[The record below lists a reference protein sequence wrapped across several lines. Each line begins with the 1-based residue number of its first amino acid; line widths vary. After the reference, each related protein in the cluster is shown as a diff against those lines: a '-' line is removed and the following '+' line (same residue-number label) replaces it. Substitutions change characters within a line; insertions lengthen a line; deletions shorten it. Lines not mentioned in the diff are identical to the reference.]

1 MSSSYTYP
9 APRRQVFSHRA
20 GESGN
25 NNTNNGGGITGNAA
39 SLEATAAGENGDGG
53 SVSSAGTDRASNHNT
68 NRDNSNHHAANALA
82 LSNCHSQHQ
91 HQHQPRGHPQPQPPL
106 LSDSMLPVPTTVVAA
121 IDGGNDGIGIS
132 GDALPAAM
140 ASRPVKL
147 TAEAL
152 AKNNQALLANN
163 ATAAEGGAGGMFGVV
178 EVSSNLSRSSSE
190 SGYLKNVYK
199 GNSCSGNNHNNNGNA
214 SSKGGSSEAATPA
227 HFQPFGEDVSSLG
240 SLAEDVLLP
249 TALVADPDAL
259 ATSPTAD
266 GGRLLKNRE
275 LSEMALSDKMTAH
288 PSSEVHPLSELS
300 SVVHPTLSAETP
312 PKDNLTSSFNHSSSS
327 NAVAGGRI
335 VVIPA
340 SPVDNR
346 QPTPVELAR
355 LHPAHTPPRHA
366 ALLVDPSQ
374 LQPTENR
381 LLPMG
386 GGTAAGG
393 VHKKQRSIVTVD
405 SAIASIRP
413 PPAPPLPRGG
423 NNNAYSPYPVSPGK
437 PPSAIRVSS
446 GNNNAPTATYS
457 PNAAHWN
464 GAGGNSNG
472 GSRRATFQDHPQIQ
486 QPAPLTRQSSNS
498 SSCGTTHRIRLGI
511 CAMDKKARSKPMSEI
526 LKRLDGATFEPVFF
540 GDDLIL
546 NDPVENWPICDVL
559 IAFYSNG
566 YPLEKAER
574 YVALR
579 QPYLLNDLRMQR
591 TLMDRR
597 RVYDLLEES
606 GIDVPRHVFMSR
618 DGYVSTGSGDGPKEQ
633 GEKGNS
639 ASMYAG
645 CGHEEV
651 EVDEHD
657 DHIEVNGVVINKPFV
672 EKPVDADDHNIAIYY
687 PSSAGG
693 GCKKL
698 FRKVQDRSSEFYPE
712 INDIRR
718 DGSYIYEEF
727 IETQGTDVK
736 MYTVGP
742 DYGHAEARKS
752 PTVDGKVERNED
764 GKEVRFPVIL
774 TLREKEIARRIVLVF
789 KQQVCG
795 FDILRIQEGDSLV
808 SYVCDVNGWS
818 FVKNSRKYYDD
829 CAQIL
834 TEHMLAAL
842 KPKSKVSFSALAPLL
857 ATMEDPVD
865 GDVSAGKAKKK
876 KKRHGRKKSIADRV
890 KMMLMGDSNAEEGRI
905 EAEENDRVS
914 EASSHGNCS
923 YGNSLGPGD
932 TYEEPVDFTTNPV
945 RNLPDQLATE
955 PASSASIV
963 PSGSSSLADLDDMSI
978 KSKDGV
984 TVATT
989 THQEELRCI
998 ITIIRHGDRTPKQ
1011 KLKSNID
1018 NPHILEYFH
1027 NHTKKV
1033 KKDLKIKAKKDMV
1046 AFLETVKAVIS
1057 DLEAGDDAAGK
1068 NRHLL
1073 YKARHMRDIL
1083 TRWKFS
1089 GLNRKLQMKPRK
1101 WNDDEG
1107 DRRCRELQLI
1117 VKWGG
1122 DLTKLGE
1129 KQAVRL
1135 GNRIRNELYPSN
1147 KDGGILR
1154 LHSTFRHDL
1163 KIKTSD
1169 EGRVMK
1175 TAAAFAKGMLELEG
1189 DIPPILVSLV
1199 HKEKDS
1205 RHMLDPSGNKEVKK
1219 DLDKCK
1225 EMVNINMQ
1233 RDVDYDK
1240 MSKEERER
1248 LVGPERLT
1256 SLHRAL
1262 QEIGNPRKTLIAI
1275 HSTIGQLV
1283 EQLDEMLGEL
1293 LSGDEEVIEGGAG
1306 LKSRKDDDEALSG
1319 IKLYKGETLLELTER
1334 WKLLQNK
1341 LYNEEKDTF
1350 DLSRVPDV
1358 HDNVRFDMLHNPHLG
1373 LTETLQK
1380 LYDLAKSM
1388 ADCVVPQEYGITIE
1402 EKRDIGSK
1410 MCHTLLEKIN
1420 YDLAIAR
1427 TDNQV
1432 DMRYLINMDY
1442 SADLPINSMGRRV
1455 RSRLYFTSESHLHSM
1470 LNVLRFPSIVPSP
1483 LSLNGQEILANASE
1497 LCYLTQVVIRLFED
1511 TQKPS
1516 DDPRRFRV
1524 EILFSPGATATPLHM
1539 AELYREKDATRFD
1552 TEKLQKISIDH
1563 LTCAQVEEYFAEAIK
1578 EGKTEDEDDDVK
1590 KTPAGKG
1597 DKGKKDAISK
1607 EKEIADGPSATK
1619 QMSDTE
1625 KNCHQVTKATD
1636 DGNNGKVESNT
1647 PGEREQCGSEVEVTK
1662 ACDVDATVRSSGSS
1676 QADFDE
1682 KDVDNFWRSAAVVG
1696 VLLGVGCLFAMSRA
1710 AKSVLRPGR

>member
-1 MSSSYTYP
+1 MNT
-9 APRRQVFSHRA
+9 
-20 GESGN
+20 GEEGLS
-25 NNTNNGGGITGNAA
+25 T
-39 SLEATAAGENGDGG
+39 TAADNDGNG
-53 SVSSAGTDRASNHNT
+53 SVSSVGTDRASNHNNNRT
-68 NRDNSNHHAANALA
+68 NKEMNQLQQQQQVADT
-82 LSNCHSQHQ
+82 
-91 HQHQPRGHPQPQPPL
+91 PPPL
-106 LSDSMLPVPTTVVAA
+106 YSPNSPTLPVPTTVVAA
-121 IDGGNDGIGIS
+121 IDAPN
-132 GDALPAAM
+132 ALSESAP
-140 ASRPVKL
+140 SPLEEPIKL

-152 AKNNQALLANN
+152 AKQNQALLQQGDINMINN
-163 ATAAEGGAGGMFGVV
+163 RMNNNIRGSPGIFGNIV
-178 EVSSNLSRSSSE
+178 EVSSNLSRSSSDN
-190 SGYLKNVYK
+190 SGYLKNLYSANSGISNINSSSN
-199 GNSCSGNNHNNNGNA
+199 GNGDGNLKSSNA
-214 SSKGGSSEAATPA
+214 SSIPSSGSGAATPA
-227 HFQPFGEDVSSLG
+227 HFQPFEDVSSLG
-240 SLAEDVLLP
+240 SLAEDALQPTMSALEEQLVPLTDIVSDTTIDACAALIIDNNEGTVGQVHEVP
-249 TALVADPDAL
+249 IRDTALMTDSIL
-259 ATSPTAD
+259 SPS
-266 GGRLLKNRE
+266 GSGRLSNRV
-275 LSEMALSDKMTAH
+275 LSDMALS
-288 PSSEVHPLSELS
+288 
-300 SVVHPTLSAETP
+300 VHPTLSSETP
-312 PKDNLTSSFNHSSSS
+312 PKDNLSSSLTMS
-327 NAVAGGRI
+327 GKVTNNL
-335 VVIPA
+335 VVFETPAHGTTSTSQYDNMPIPIELA
-340 SPVDNR
+340 SLH
-346 QPTPVELAR
+346 PTP
-355 LHPAHTPPRHA
+355 HTPPRTT
-366 ALLVDPSQ
+366 
-374 LQPTENR
+374 PTNQAHVVNR

-386 GGTAAGG
+386 GGSSAPP
-393 VHKKQRSIVTVD
+393 VRHVNVD
-405 SAIASIRP
+405 STIASIRP
-413 PPAPPLPRGG
+413 PSAPPSPYPASPKPPPAIRIS
-423 NNNAYSPYPVSPGK
+423 NDIAYSPNLGIHRP
-437 PPSAIRVSS
+437 
-446 GNNNAPTATYS
+446 NNNKK
-457 PNAAHWN
+457 
-464 GAGGNSNG
+464 
-472 GSRRATFQDHPQIQ
+472 ATFQVENPTTT
-486 QPAPLTRQSSNS
+486 LTRSSSNAS
-498 SSCGTTHRIRLGI
+498 SQATNTTNNSALNRTERIRLGV
-511 CAMDKKARSKPMSEI
+511 CAMDKKARSKPMAEI
-526 LKRLDGATFEPVFF
+526 LKRLDISTFDSVFF

-546 NDPVENWPICDVL
+546 NEPVENWPVCDVL

-579 QPYLLNDLRMQR
+579 QPYLLNDLKMQR

-618 DGYVSTGSGDGPKEQ
+618 DGYVSKGTGDGPKE
-633 GEKGNS
+633 GSGRNDNTS
-639 ASMYAG
+639 YHGG
-645 CGHEEV
+645 CIANDEPEI
-651 EVDEHD
+651 DEHD

-698 FRKVQDRSSEFYPE
+698 FRKVGDRSSEFYPE

-752 PTVDGKVERNED
+752 PAVDGKVERNED

-857 ATMEDPVD
+857 ATMEDPFDNVHS
-865 GDVSAGKAKKK
+865 GGKSNKKK
-876 KKRHGRKKSIADRV
+876 KEKKKGMHHRGPSRGQSIADRV
-890 KMMLMGDSNAEEGRI
+890 KLMLMGENGAEEDDDGVKD
-905 EAEENDRVS
+905 EENDKVS
-914 EASSHGNCS
+914 DLQQRLEDRSDGSN
-923 YGNSLGPGD
+923 GNSVGLGD
-932 TYEEPVDFTTNPV
+932 TYEEPIDYITNPV
-945 RNLPDQLATE
+945 RNIPDQLATE

-963 PSGSSSLADLDDMSI
+963 PSGNSSLADPDDFSQSG
-978 KSKDGV
+978 KENGAG
-984 TVATT
+984 VATT
-989 THQEELRCI
+989 THQEELRCV

-1011 KLKSNID
+1011 KLKGKMD
-1018 NPHILEYFH
+1018 GEHFLEYFH

-1033 KKDLKIKAKKDMV
+1033 KKDLKVKAKKNMV
-1046 AFLETVKAVIS
+1046 EFLETVKAVIS
-1057 DLEAGDDAAGK
+1057 DMESDSKK
-1068 NRHLL
+1068 NRDAL
-1073 YKARHMRDIL
+1073 YKARHIRDIL
-1083 TRWKFS
+1083 QRWKFS
-1089 GLNRKLQMKPRK
+1089 GLNRKLQMKPQK
-1101 WNDDEG
+1101 WIKEEAPDG
-1107 DRRCRELQLI
+1107 GKSTKCSELQLI

-1129 KQAVRL
+1129 RQAVRL
-1135 GNRIRNELYPSN
+1135 GNRLRNELYPSN
-1147 KDGGILR
+1147 KGIGILR

-1205 RHMLDPSGNKEVKK
+1205 KHMLDPSGNKEVKM
-1219 DLDKCK
+1219 DLEKCK
-1225 EMVNINMQ
+1225 EMININMQ
-1233 RDVDYDK
+1233 KDVDYDK
-1240 MSKEERER
+1240 MTKEERES
-1248 LVGPERLT
+1248 LVGPERLV

-1262 QEIGNPRKTLIAI
+1262 KEIGNPRKTLIAI

-1293 LSGDEEVIEGGAG
+1293 LSGDEEVTAVAGREG
-1306 LKSRKDDDEALSG
+1306 LDEALSG

-1334 WKLLQNK
+1334 WKLLYNR
-1341 LYNEEKDTF
+1341 LYNEEEDKF
-1350 DLSRVPDV
+1350 DLSRVPDA
-1358 HDNVRFDMLHNPHLG
+1358 HDNVRFDMLHNKHLG

-1470 LNVLRFPSIVPSP
+1470 LNMLRFPSIVPSP

-1497 LCYLTQVVIRLFED
+1497 LCYLTQVAFRLFED

-1539 AELYREKDATRFD
+1539 AELFREKDATRFD
-1552 TEKLQKISIDH
+1552 TEKLQKISIDG
-1563 LTCAQVEEYFAEAIK
+1563 LTCAQVEEYFTEAIR
-1578 EGKTEDEDDDVK
+1578 EGKTNDEDEDVVEKTPSVK
-1590 KTPAGKG
+1590 KKK
-1597 DKGKKDAISK
+1597 DKGKKDKIPK
-1607 EKEIADGPSATK
+1607 EELTEVPSITK
-1619 QMSDTE
+1619 QAT
-1625 KNCHQVTKATD
+1625 TKAD
-1636 DGNNGKVESNT
+1636 NIDGKG
-1647 PGEREQCGSEVEVTK
+1647 TK
-1662 ACDVDATVRSSGSS
+1662 ANTVDVGKASAESQPGKKKTEPENVTDNPEACADDSTNESRDSDSKYTLDKSANYFSRHATV
-1676 QADFDE
+1676 F
-1682 KDVDNFWRSAAVVG
+1682 G
-1696 VLLGVGCLFAMSRA
+1696 VLIGAGCLFMISRA
-1710 AKSVLRPGR
+1710 TKGMLKSGR